1 MINIAIDGVG
11 GSGKSTLARGL
22 AKRLGYR
29 VLDTGAIYRGLAC
42 EYKAQGYGKPTEE
55 IISKFIKDIKVELFF
70 EEELQHV
77 VVNGTDYTAGL
88 RSEEISTL
96 SSIISPF
103 DNLRQKVRDLQR
115 DFAKKYNC
123 VIEGRDIGRV
133 VIPNADLKLFVTAK
147 PEIRAQR
154 RFDQIKDKPNAPT
167 FEAVLEELNKRDY
180 LDIHREVAALV
191 PADDAIILDTS
202 FMTLEQSID
211 KCEELVKARIKA

>member
-1 MINIAIDGVG
+1 MVNIAIDGVG

-42 EYKAQGYGKPTEE
+42 EYKAQGYGKPTEK

-70 EEELQHV
+70 EGELQHV
-77 VVNGTDYTAGL
+77 VVNGTDYTARL

-167 FEAVLEELNKRDY
+167 FEAVLEELNRRDY
-180 LDIHREVAALV
+180 ADIHREVAALV

-211 KCEELVKARIKA
+211 KCEELVNERIKA